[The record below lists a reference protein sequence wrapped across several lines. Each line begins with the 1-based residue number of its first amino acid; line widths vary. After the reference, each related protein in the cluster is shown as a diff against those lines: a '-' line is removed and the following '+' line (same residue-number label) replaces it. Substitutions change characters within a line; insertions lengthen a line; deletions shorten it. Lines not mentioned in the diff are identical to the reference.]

1 MAEGLHPFYDE
12 RVRDLMDF
20 KLYLDISDDV
30 KFAWKM
36 QRDSQE
42 RGHSEESIKQSIESR
57 KPDFDAYIDPQKKHA
72 DIILQ
77 VIKSAEVMGSS
88 DSLSVCSRCSDGV
101 MACIH
106 WGLCVIEKGN
116 LTCVRCVQLSAL
128 SRASACASGL
138 RYQHS

>member
-1 MAEGLHPFYDE
+1 MNRRVVWLQILVAEGLHPFFDE

-77 VIKSAEVMGSS
+77 VSPICAEVVRS
-88 DSLSVCSRCSDGV
+88 DDPLTVCSLFSNCS
-101 MACIH
+101 MACIY
-106 WGLCVIEKGN
+106 WVYL
-116 LTCVRCVQLSAL
+116 RL
-128 SRASACASGL
+128 SRQAGLYVLCASVCG
-138 RYQHS
+138 SC

>member
-1 MAEGLHPFYDE
+1 MFFNLSATTIHQQERSVWLQILVAEGLHPFYDE

-77 VIKSAEVMGSS
+77 VCFEQLQGIWLLV
-88 DSLSVCSRCSDGV
+88 
-101 MACIH
+101 
-106 WGLCVIEKGN
+106 LCQ
-116 LTCVRCVQLSAL
+116 TCTCLQPSITHAGIVVRVW
-128 SRASACASGL
+128 
-138 RYQHS
+138 